1 MRVPGSHGACMF
13 AHRAICIVE
22 RALRLTGGVVK
33 VISIGRAASLMRC
46 VTIWKGQPSARNGY
60 AEPDRHHNTRRLL
73 VCGTMHAKTCR
84 CSSRSPTVICA
95 TKGMFC
101 HKENQYHRNSIR
113 SGSAYVPETRDNS
126 FVGGSGTTFKNLV
139 HCGSLIVSREHNSNG
154 PLAMLE
160 HDILTFL

>member
-1 MRVPGSHGACMF
+1 MRDNAREDVPMLFPFTDRNLRH
-13 AHRAICIVE
+13 E
-22 RALRLTGGVVK
+22 RDVLSQGES
-33 VISIGRAASLMRC
+33 ISPEQQ
-46 VTIWKGQPSARNGY
+46 V
-60 AEPDRHHNTRRLL
+60 
-73 VCGTMHAKTCR
+73 
-84 CSSRSPTVICA
+84 
-95 TKGMFC
+95 
-101 HKENQYHRNSIR
+101 R